1 MNEVLRQNILDRRF
15 GHAYLFL
22 GEKKRC
28 EKEAAAFAAAVCCES
43 PKNGEACNDC
53 PTCLRREEN
62 FPELIT
68 LEPEKKNYTVRQIG
82 ELMEYLSL
90 SVAPGGHR
98 VFWFKE
104 ADRLGEICSN
114 KLLKSIEEP
123 TEGIIFLLTAEND
136 DRIVETILSRCRIVH
151 INEDKND
158 IETDSD
164 IFHLLCLVKK
174 ESFAYLFRAAEKYGK
189 ERSKEEVAA
198 FFEAAAKILGENY
211 SCRRGGERPRL
222 ILAEKDWRE
231 DDIFSAWQ
239 WALSAPILLDHAI
252 QHQLIIENFLL
263 DIKRNGG
270 QHGNDR
276 WRTL

>member
-1 MNEVLRQNILDRRF
+1 MNELLRQNILDRRF
-15 GHAYLFL
+15 GHAYLLL
-22 GEKKRC
+22 GEKERC
-28 EKEAAAFAAAVCCES
+28 EREAASFIAAVCCES
-43 PKNGEACNDC
+43 PRNGEACNEC
-53 PTCLRREEN
+53 STCRRREEN

-68 LEPEKKNYTVRQIG
+68 LEPEKKNYIVKQIN
-82 ELMEYLSL
+82 ELMGYLSL
-90 SVAPGGHR
+90 SVAPGNHR
-98 VFWFKE
+98 IFWFKE

-123 TEGIIFLLTAEND
+123 TEGVIFLLTAEND
-136 DRIVETILSRCRIVH
+136 DRIVETILSRCRIIH
-151 INEDKND
+151 INDDKD
-158 IETDSD
+158 ASQADDE

-189 ERSKEEVAA
+189 DRNKEEVAA

-211 SCRRGGERPRL
+211 GYHRGGEKPRL
-222 ILAEKDWRE
+222 ILPEKDWRE
-231 DDIFSAWQ
+231 EDIFPAWQ

-270 QHGNDR
+270 QHGNNR